1 MARPASPRNK
11 RYPPVRVLWR
21 LLANEA
27 LCEQLRDRAG
37 RSLRPT
43 ERGDVYP
50 IGRAGSGGGSL
61 RALLADHPMP
71 VPGEKFHPGQGLLPR
86 AQNLFPII
94 RAIRQFFG
102 CGISCV
108 LSGRSTR
115 SVMDMPRRLRRSG
128 RLSSW
133 PALARTHF
141 ISRGHPRNLI
151 NPQWPAIVNRD
162 SVHSQF

>member
-94 RAIRQFFG
+94 RAIRQFFW
-102 CGISCV
+102 
-108 LSGRSTR
+108 LWNFLR
-115 SVMDMPRRLRRSG
+115 SVRPLDEIG
-128 RLSSW
+128 HGHA
-133 PALARTHF
+133 PALAAKRPAF
-141 ISRGHPRNLI
+141 VMAGPRAHALHQSG
-151 NPQWPAIVNRD
+151 PSAQSHQSAMACD
-162 SVHSQF
+162 SEQR